1 MRKGA
6 EDGMRECSMAIIAAG
21 ERWED
26 GTLRPSWEDMAGAGA
41 TISHISGS
49 RSPEAQAACRVFQ
62 FAKGDLEHP
71 MLMRSSGRQRAEGGF
86 HDDVKSASEY
96 SMSTT
101 IPFLNGNEFAD
112 QAVT

>member
-1 MRKGA
+1 
-6 EDGMRECSMAIIAAG
+6 
-21 ERWED
+21 
-26 GTLRPSWEDMAGAGA
+26 
-41 TISHISGS
+41 
-49 RSPEAQAACRVFQ
+49 
-62 FAKGDLEHP
+62 

-86 HDDVKSASEY
+86 HDDVKSAPEY